1 MRQGNSL
8 RGDIRQAV
16 KRGRVMGVQ
25 LDFSEASV
33 QALEGMLEN
42 LHREM
47 ALPSEEQIR
56 SEALTFG
63 CYLGEAMLRGG
74 LAAKGY
80 AWDLTEGEPILNK
93 EGGWQMAPVSK
104 VYKRLLNG
112 AEDNVYSF
120 YTVGLTLDEQ
130 GR

>member
-8 RGDIRQAV
+8 RGYIRQAV
-16 KRGRVMGVQ
+16 KRGRAMGVQ

-56 SEALTFG
+56 SEGADLRVLSGGGHAARRAGRQGICLGFDGGRAHSKQRGRRRWLPTGRYTSG
-63 CYLGEAMLRGG
+63 C
-74 LAAKGY
+74 
-80 AWDLTEGEPILNK
+80 
-93 EGGWQMAPVSK
+93 
-104 VYKRLLNG
+104 
-112 AEDNVYSF
+112 
-120 YTVGLTLDEQ
+120 
-130 GR
+130 

>member
-8 RGDIRQAV
+8 RGYIRQAV
-16 KRGRVMGVQ
+16 KRGRAMGVQ

-63 CYLGEAMLRGG
+63 CYLGE
-74 LAAKGY
+74 AKGY